1 MDRRDFLKTSVFSA
15 GGLMLMGVG
24 GSAMASC
31 EKQEE
36 NGMVYRTLGR
46 TGIRVSAIALG
57 CEGFGRKTK
66 EQVREEFTWAIK
78 RGVNFLDLYSSNPE
92 LRENIGY
99 ALKGRR
105 NKFVIQG
112 HIGSAWKDGQYYRTR
127 DVEAAKDSF
136 EKQLKAL
143 NTNYIDVGMIHYVD
157 EQEDF
162 DEIFGGP
169 FIEYVKQLR
178 KKRSI
183 RSVGLS
189 THNPSIAMQ
198 AAQSGLVDVL
208 MFSLNPSYDF
218 VFEDGKIKGIAPER
232 EALYEYCE
240 KEGIAIDV
248 MKVFGGGNLLKDES
262 SPIGKAFTPVQCLEY
277 VLTRPA
283 VAAAMCGVYSL
294 EQLES
299 DLTWCT
305 ATPEEKDFVTLLAD
319 VTSSDWKGHCTYCT
333 HCAPCTVGINIADV
347 NKYLNLAKS
356 QGEVP
361 ETVQDHY
368 NLLAHHGSECIECGK
383 CEGRCPF
390 EVPIIANMREAAKV
404 FGI

>member
-1 MDRRDFLKTSVFSA
+1 
-15 GGLMLMGVG
+15 MLMGFR
-24 GSAMASC
+24 SPSMTSD
-31 EKQEE
+31 EKNEE

-46 TGIRVSAIALG
+46 TGIKVSAIALG
-57 CEGFGRKTK
+57 CEGFSRKSK
-66 EQVREEFTWAIK
+66 EQVRDEFSWAISH
-78 RGVNFLDLYSSNPE
+78 GVNFLDLYSSNPE
-92 LRENIGY
+92 LRESIGY
-99 ALKGRR
+99 ALEGRR
-105 NKFVIQG
+105 NEFVIQG

-127 DVEAAKDSF
+127 EMEAVKDSF

-143 NTNYIDVGMIHYVD
+143 RTNYIDVGMIHYVD
-157 EQEDF
+157 EQADY

-169 FIEYVKQLR
+169 FIEYVKELR
-178 KKRSI
+178 RKRAI
-183 RSVGLS
+183 RCIGLS
-189 THNPSIAMQ
+189 THNPAIAMQ

-218 VFEDGKIKGIAPER
+218 VFEDGQIKGIAPER

-248 MKVFGGGNLLKDES
+248 MKVFGGGNLLKAES

-283 VAAAMCGVYSL
+283 VASAMCGVHTL
-294 EQLES
+294 QQLED
-299 DLTWCT
+299 DLAWCT
-305 ATPEEKDFVTLLAD
+305 ATPEEKDFVTMLAG

-356 QGEVP
+356 QDSVP

-368 NLLAHHGSECIECGK
+368 NLLAHHASECIECGN
-383 CEGRCPF
+383 CLSRCPF
-390 EVPIIANMREAAKV
+390 EVPIIDNMHEAAKV

>member
-1 MDRRDFLKTSVFSA
+1 
-15 GGLMLMGVG
+15 MLMGFR
-24 GSAMASC
+24 SPSRNSD
-31 EKQEE
+31 EKKQE

-46 TGIRVSAIALG
+46 TGIKVSAIALG
-57 CEGFGRKTK
+57 CEGFSKKSK
-66 EQVREEFTWAIK
+66 EQVRDEFSWAISH
-78 RGVNFLDLYSSNPE
+78 GVNFLDLYSSNPE
-92 LRENIGY
+92 LRESIGY
-99 ALKGRR
+99 ALEGRR
-105 NKFVIQG
+105 NEFVIQG

-127 DVEAAKDSF
+127 EMEAVKDSF

-143 NTNYIDVGMIHYVD
+143 RTNYIDVGMIHYVD
-157 EQEDF
+157 EQADY
-162 DEIFGGP
+162 DVIFGGP
-169 FIEYVKQLR
+169 FIEYVKELR
-178 KKRSI
+178 RKRSI

-189 THNPSIAMQ
+189 THNPAIAMQ

-248 MKVFGGGNLLKDES
+248 MKVFGGGNLLKAES

-283 VAAAMCGVYSL
+283 VASAMCGVHTL
-294 EQLES
+294 QQLED
-299 DLTWCT
+299 DLAWCT
-305 ATPEEKDFVTLLAD
+305 ATPDEKDFVTMLAS

-356 QGEVP
+356 QDSVP

-368 NLLAHHGSECIECGK
+368 NLLAHHASECIECGN
-383 CEGRCPF
+383 CLSRCPF
-390 EVPIIANMREAAKV
+390 EVPIIDNMHEAAKV

>member
-1 MDRRDFLKTSVFSA
+1 
-15 GGLMLMGVG
+15 MGFR
-24 GSAMASC
+24 SPSRYSD
-31 EKQEE
+31 EKKEE

-46 TGIRVSAIALG
+46 TGIKVSAIALG
-57 CEGFGRKTK
+57 CEGLSKKSK
-66 EQVREEFTWAIK
+66 EQVRDEFSWAISH
-78 RGVNFLDLYSSNPE
+78 GVNFLDLYSSNPD
-92 LRENIGY
+92 LRESIGY
-99 ALKGRR
+99 ALEGRR
-105 NKFVIQG
+105 NEFVIQG

-127 DVEAAKDSF
+127 EMEAVKDSF

-143 NTNYIDVGMIHYVD
+143 RTNYIDVGMIHYVD
-157 EQEDF
+157 EQADY
-162 DEIFGGP
+162 DVIFGGP
-169 FIEYVKQLR
+169 FIEYVKELR
-178 KKRSI
+178 RKRSI
-183 RSVGLS
+183 RCVGLS
-189 THNPSIAMQ
+189 THNPAIAMQ

-248 MKVFGGGNLLKDES
+248 MKVFGGGNLLKAES

-283 VAAAMCGVYSL
+283 VASAMCGVHTL
-294 EQLES
+294 QQLED
-299 DLTWCT
+299 DLAWCT
-305 ATPEEKDFVTLLAD
+305 ATPDEKDFVTMLAS

-356 QGEVP
+356 QDSVP

-368 NLLAHHGSECIECGK
+368 NLLAHHASECIECGN
-383 CEGRCPF
+383 CLSRCPF
-390 EVPIIANMREAAKV
+390 EVPIIDNMHEAAKV

>member
-1 MDRRDFLKTSVFSA
+1 MNRRDFLRASALSA
-15 GGLMLMGVG
+15 GGLMLMGFR
-24 GSAMASC
+24 SPSRYSD
-31 EKQEE
+31 EKKEE

-46 TGIRVSAIALG
+46 TGIKVSAIALG
-57 CEGFGRKTK
+57 CEGFSKKSK
-66 EQVREEFTWAIK
+66 EQVRDEFSWAISH
-78 RGVNFLDLYSSNPE
+78 GVNFLDLYSSNPD
-92 LRENIGY
+92 LRESIGY
-99 ALKGRR
+99 ALEGRR
-105 NKFVIQG
+105 NEFVIQG

-127 DVEAAKDSF
+127 EMEAVKDSF

-143 NTNYIDVGMIHYVD
+143 RTNYIDVGMIHYVD
-157 EQEDF
+157 EQADY
-162 DEIFGGP
+162 DVIFGGP
-169 FIEYVKQLR
+169 FIEYVKELR
-178 KKRSI
+178 RKRSI
-183 RSVGLS
+183 RCVGLS
-189 THNPSIAMQ
+189 THNPAIAMQ

-248 MKVFGGGNLLKDES
+248 MKVFGGGNLLKAES

-283 VAAAMCGVYSL
+283 VASAMCGVHTL
-294 EQLES
+294 QQLED
-299 DLTWCT
+299 DLAWCT
-305 ATPEEKDFVTLLAD
+305 ATPDEKDFVTMLAS

-356 QGEVP
+356 QDSVP

-368 NLLAHHGSECIECGK
+368 NLLAHHASECIECGN
-383 CEGRCPF
+383 CLSRCPF
-390 EVPIIANMREAAKV
+390 EVPIIDNMHEAAKV